1 MLTATSW
8 REDLGKRGFRTS
20 GFELGA
26 CLQSTIRDK
35 LATLLHRLR
44 TSQSETISIGVHDKE
59 AIYKTRCTSLIH
71 YQDQEI
77 LKS

>member
-26 CLQSTIRDK
+26 CLQSTIGDK
-35 LATLLHRLR
+35 LATLLHRQR
-44 TSQSETISIGVHDKE
+44 TSQGETISIGVHDK
-59 AIYKTRCTSLIH
+59 AIYKLRCTSFTH